1 MTETGAPR
9 NAAVADAAAPTIAVL
24 VPCYNEEAT
33 VAKVVGDFQTALPG
47 AEIHVYDNNST
58 DRTSEIAAS
67 AGAIVGFE
75 GLAGKGNVVRRMFSD
90 VEADIYVLVD
100 GDATYSSEMAPQL
113 IAMLTEKH
121 LDMVVGARV
130 SEEAESYRFGHRFG
144 NLAFTS
150 LVAWIFG
157 NRFTDLF
164 SGYRVFSRRFV
175 KTFPALST
183 GFEIE
188 TELTVHALELNMP
201 IGEIETPY
209 LARPEGST
217 SKLNTIRDGIRIL
230 YTIVMMLRDERPLAT
245 FGLTGLLLVLLSVI
259 LAVPLVSEYLATGLV
274 PRLPTAI
281 LCTGMMLLGWLSCFC
296 GLTLESL
303 RLGRREAKRLAYLAT
318 DGVSA
323 LKRRASKKLQ

>member
-9 NAAVADAAAPTIAVL
+9 NDAAPDAAAPRIAVL

-33 VAKVVGDFQTALPG
+33 VARVVEDFRAALPD

-58 DRTSEIAAS
+58 DRTSEVAAAS
-67 AGAIVGFE
+67 GAVVGFE
-75 GLAGKGNVVRRMFSD
+75 ALPGKGNVVRRMFSD

-100 GDATYSSEMAPQL
+100 GDATYSAEMAPKL
-113 IAMLTEKH
+113 IDLLIDRH
-121 LDMVVGARV
+121 LDMVVGARR

-144 NLAFTS
+144 NLAFTT

-230 YTIVMMLRDERPLAT
+230 YTIAMMLRDERPLAT
-245 FGLTGLLLVLLSVI
+245 FGLTGLVLMLLSVI
-259 LAVPLVSEYLATGLV
+259 LAVPLVSEYLSTGMV

-281 LCTGMMLLGWLSCFC
+281 LCTGLMLLGWLSCFC

-318 DGVSA
+318 DGIGA
-323 LKRRASKKLQ
+323 LKRRVTRKSA